1 MISTKSCFLSYRY
14 IEIFRS
20 SVAEMK
26 RQQMGGGR
34 PGPYD
39 KKDRGGSRGNM
50 GGGGGGGGGSRN
62 GRGEFF
68 VCFTD

>member
-1 MISTKSCFLSYRY
+1 
-14 IEIFRS
+14 
-20 SVAEMK
+20 MK

-50 GGGGGGGGGSRN
+50 GGGGGRN

-68 VCFTD
+68 VVYVYKRVVGYS

>member
-1 MISTKSCFLSYRY
+1 MIACDFDCFMAYLYSPNRY

-39 KKDRGGSRGNM
+39 KKDRGASRGNM
-50 GGGGGGGGGSRN
+50 GGGGGGGSRN
-62 GRGEFF
+62 GRGEFL
-68 VCFTD
+68 